1 MFSKATEYALRATIF
16 IAQKG
21 TEDNKIGM
29 EKSPK
34 PLIRLRHLQLKYYRH
49 LERIIKLSGLSVAPM
64 AVFI

>member
-21 TEDNKIGM
+21 TEDNKIGIG
-29 EKSPK
+29 EISKAIDSP
-34 PLIRLRHLQLKYYRH
+34 LKYYRH
-49 LERIIKLSGLSVAPM
+49 LKRIIKLSGLSVGPM